1 MCSVR
6 CTRRILLKQKMPKT
20 KFYYFNLKAL
30 GESCRLLLAY
40 AGEEFEDIRV
50 SSEEWAE
57 LKPKTPFGQLP
68 ILEIDGKQYAQSNA
82 ICRYLGHKYGLAG
95 SNIEEDLIIDQNVDF
110 FSDIRAK
117 AGVVHYEPDEAVK
130 AKKHEEFSKNLYP
143 IVLKKLNEIIEQ
155 NNGHLALGK
164 LTWADF
170 VFAGVYDYLKMMLQI
185 SDLDEKYPSFKKLK
199 ESVITLPKVK
209 EFCANVPKS
218 TCDF

>member
-1 MCSVR
+1 
-6 CTRRILLKQKMPKT
+6 MPAT

-40 AGEEFEDIRV
+40 AGEEFEDKRI
-50 SSEEWAE
+50 SMEEWAE
-57 LKPKTPFGQLP
+57 LKPKTPFGQMP

-110 FSDIRAK
+110 LHDIRAK
-117 AGVVHYEPDEAVK
+117 AAVVHYESDEAVK
-130 AKKHEEFSKNLYP
+130 AKKHEDFTKNLYP
-143 IVLKKLNEIIEQ
+143 VMLKKLNEIIEQ

-170 VFAGVYDYLKMMLQI
+170 VFAGVYDYVKTMLQMP
-185 SDLDEKYPSFKKLK
+185 DLDEKYPSFKKLK
-199 ESVITLPKVK
+199 ESVVTLPKVK
-209 EFCANVPKS
+209 EFCANEPK
-218 TCDF
+218 TMYDF